1 MACIFCW
8 VLNDLIVYI
17 ASYLF
22 TQYYICIMFLTFT
35 FMNSDDYLLSETE
48 SSVAEF
54 PAICRDRMILLRFT
68 FMSSDESDLS
78 ENQSSV
84 SVFT

>member
-1 MACIFCW
+1 
-8 VLNDLIVYI
+8 
-17 ASYLF
+17 
-22 TQYYICIMFLTFT
+22 
-35 FMNSDDYLLSETE
+35 MNSDDYLLSETE

-54 PAICRDRMILLRFT
+54 PAICRNRMILWFT

-78 ENQSSV
+78 ENQSGV

>member
-1 MACIFCW
+1 
-8 VLNDLIVYI
+8 
-17 ASYLF
+17 
-22 TQYYICIMFLTFT
+22 
-35 FMNSDDYLLSETE
+35 MNSDDYLLSETE

-54 PAICRDRMILLRFT
+54 PAICRDRMTLLIFT

-84 SVFT
+84 AVFT

>member
-1 MACIFCW
+1 M
-8 VLNDLIVYI
+8 
-17 ASYLF
+17 S
-22 TQYYICIMFLTFT
+22 
-35 FMNSDDYLLSETE
+35 SDDFHLSETE

-54 PAICRDRMILLRFT
+54 LAICRDRMTLLKDT